1 MQVRLQQKW
10 VQMAK
15 HRTYAPLEQIVE
27 RLGDFE
33 KKTDDCIRDLLGF
46 DVWFAEEQFDRQPS
60 VGADVRR

>member
-1 MQVRLQQKW
+1 
-10 VQMAK
+10 MAK

-60 VGADVRR
+60 GVGADAPR